1 MEGSLMTEDKQQADV
16 QSVVSLVASA
26 LGISEDELDLSSSMD
41 NTPAWDLLE
50 HANIC
55 LAFERQFGI
64 KLNMDDIISA
74 TSIRALA
81 ELIP

>member
-1 MEGSLMTEDKQQADV
+1 MTEDKQQADV

-41 NTPAWDLLE
+41 NTPAWDSLE

>member
-16 QSVVSLVASA
+16 QSVVRLVAST
-26 LGISEDELDLSSSMD
+26 LGISENELDLGSSMD
-41 NTPAWDLLE
+41 NTPAWDSLE

>member
-16 QSVVSLVASA
+16 QSVVRLVAST
-26 LGISEDELDLSSSMD
+26 LGISEDELDLGSSMD
-41 NTPAWDLLE
+41 NTPAWDSLE

>member
-16 QSVVSLVASA
+16 QSVVRLVAST
-26 LGISEDELDLSSSMD
+26 LGISENELDLGSSMD
-41 NTPAWDLLE
+41 NTPAWDSLE
-50 HANIC
+50 HADIC

>member
-1 MEGSLMTEDKQQADV
+1 MTEDKQQADV
-16 QSVVSLVASA
+16 QSVVRLVAST
-26 LGISEDELDLSSSMD
+26 LGISEDELDLGSSMD
-41 NTPAWDLLE
+41 NTPAWDSLE

>member
-41 NTPAWDLLE
+41 NTPAWDSLE